1 MKRVLLILLALSALA
16 LPLRMAM
23 AISVPPLIQP
33 EWLNERLDESGLS
46 IIEMSNESSFTFD
59 GHIPGAV
66 FTSKSSWREQNDED
80 TLIRL
85 PAKSL
90 ENRFRELGVNDGEGV
105 VIYYKGND
113 RDEVLGA
120 YYLFWLLHYLG
131 HTNVGMLDG
140 GWYGWQ
146 QAEGPISDEAGAVES
161 GDFVAR
167 PLPALEISTEE
178 LDAIRDH
185 YPVIDGRPATH
196 FTGEDKFP
204 ANPRHGRIPDT
215 ISQPWAD
222 FLRTSEDGTIYTER
236 TDLEPFFVQHDIDP
250 STPMLITCLGGT
262 GAAIDYAMFYSLG
275 YRNMRV
281 HDAGLREWNV
291 RELPLI
297 SPDD

>member
-1 MKRVLLILLALSALA
+1 MKRVLLILLALSTLA
-16 LPLRMAM
+16 SPLRMAM

-33 EWLNERLDESGLS
+33 EWMNERLDESGLS
-46 IIEMSNESSFTFD
+46 IIEMSNESSFAFD

-85 PAKSL
+85 PAESL
-90 ENRFRELGVNDGEGV
+90 ENRFRELGVNDGDGV